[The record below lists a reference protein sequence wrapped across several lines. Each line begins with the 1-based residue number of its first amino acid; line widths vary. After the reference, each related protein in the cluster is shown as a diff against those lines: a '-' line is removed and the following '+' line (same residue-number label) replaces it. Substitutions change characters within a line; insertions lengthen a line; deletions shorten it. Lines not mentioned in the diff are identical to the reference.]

1 MENQFLSLIAA
12 VIGLVV
18 GVLLTWLL
26 IRGKIAAAVE
36 QGKTA
41 VAVDLATA
49 NERARSLE
57 AERVQSILAQETL
70 KAQAAEWRE
79 ALDLAR
85 DERAQLNERASRV
98 PTLEGQVSELLEQQK
113 VDQQEILRLATS
125 EAEKAQSLQSA
136 TARLAKTEQTLAVA
150 ERELATAST
159 ALHQSNERRA
169 TLDAEA
175 ARIPILERK
184 LAASDQELTE
194 TRQQAADLREVSGRI
209 NAELKAERDA
219 LAALRTDWQTEK
231 TQREQAEAQ
240 VNRLTTE
247 QAELATQL
255 SAERSQAEE
264 KLTLL
269 LEAKEALSNQFKS
282 LANDILEEKA
292 KRFTEQNQTNIGQL
306 LDPLKE
312 RITEFKAKVE
322 EIHSK
327 DTEQQ
332 ATLKAELMQLK
343 DLNRQMTEEAHG
355 LATALKGQA
364 KKQGNWG
371 ELVLGNVLDRSGL
384 REGKDFKR
392 EVSFN
397 TEEGRKR
404 PDVVI
409 YLPQAKHLVID
420 AKVSLN
426 AYTRYVNAED
436 DLVRQQA
443 LQEHV
448 SAVAS
453 RIQELS
459 NRVYFDLPGLNSPE
473 MVFMFIPIESA
484 FVEALRADETLF
496 QTAIEQNVL
505 VATPTTLLTS
515 LNIVRQLWR
524 FEEQNAHTAEL
535 ADRAGK
541 VYKKLVSFLGSME
554 AVGKQLDKAKESFG
568 TAMGQLYT
576 GKGNLIG
583 QAKEFEKLGV
593 SVQTP
598 LPEHL
603 VAKAALELEHL
614 PETADDTQLETI
626 EQ

>member
-1 MENQFLSLIAA
+1 MDSQLLTLIAA
-12 VIGLVV
+12 GIGLAIGAAV
-18 GVLLTWLL
+18 TWLL
-26 IRGKIAAAVE
+26 TRGRIPAAIQ
-36 QGKTA
+36 QGRA
-41 VAVDLATA
+41 ELAVDLATA
-49 NERARSLE
+49 TERARAND
-57 AERVQSILAQETL
+57 AELAKLNTTHETL
-70 KAQAAEWRE
+70 KTQTSEFRD
-79 ALDLAR
+79 ALDQAR
-85 DERAQLNERASRV
+85 DDLAKLTERASRI
-98 PTLEGQVSELLEQQK
+98 PGLEATL
-113 VDQQEILRLATS
+113 
-125 EAEKAQSLQSA
+125 
-136 TARLAKTEQTLAVA
+136 TAAEQTL
-150 ERELATAST
+150 TT
-159 ALHQSNERRA
+159 
-169 TLDAEA
+169 
-175 ARIPILERK
+175 
-184 LAASDQELTE
+184 
-194 TRQQAADLREVSGRI
+194 TRQQSADLREASGRLT
-209 NAELKAERDA
+209 AELKAERDS
-219 LAALRTDWQTEK
+219 LTQMRSDWQAEK
-231 TQREQAEAQ
+231 SLREQAESKLGE
-240 VNRLTTE
+240 LTTE
-247 QAELATQL
+247 LAELSTRL
-255 SAERSQAEE
+255 DAERSQAAE
-264 KLTLL
+264 KQALL

-282 LANDILEEKA
+282 LANDILEEKS

-306 LDPLKE
+306 LNPLKE
-312 RITEFKAKVE
+312 RMTEFKAKVE
-322 EIHSK
+322 EIHTK

-332 ATLKAELMQLK
+332 ATLKAELSQLK

-397 TEEGRKR
+397 TEDGRKR

-448 SAVAS
+448 NAVAS

-459 NRVYFDLPGLNSPE
+459 NRAYFELPGLNTPE

-484 FVEALRADETLF
+484 FVEALRADESLF
-496 QTAIEQNVL
+496 QKAIEQNVL

-535 ADRAGK
+535 ADRASK

-598 LPEHL
+598 LPDHL

-614 PETADDTQLETI
+614 PEIADGTELETT
-626 EQ
+626 QS

>member
-1 MENQFLSLIAA
+1 MTMDSQLLLIFAA
-12 VIGLVV
+12 VIGLAI
-18 GVLLTWLL
+18 GMAITWLL
-26 IRGKIAAAVE
+26 LRGHIAAAAD
-36 QGKTA
+36 QGRAEVTIE
-41 VAVDLATA
+41 LATVT
-49 NERARSLE
+49 ERARATE
-57 AERVQSILAQETL
+57 AELAKLTAIHAAL
-70 KAQAAEWRE
+70 NAQATDWRN
-79 ALDLAR
+79 ALDQAKDELAM
-85 DERAQLNERASRV
+85 LTERASRI
-98 PTLEGQVSELLEQQK
+98 PGLEAKLIEAETAIEAAQQQTAELRETSG
-113 VDQQEILRLATS
+113 RLA
-125 EAEKAQSLQSA
+125 
-136 TARLAKTEQTLAVA
+136 
-150 ERELATAST
+150 
-159 ALHQSNERRA
+159 
-169 TLDAEA
+169 
-175 ARIPILERK
+175 
-184 LAASDQELTE
+184 
-194 TRQQAADLREVSGRI
+194 
-209 NAELKAERDA
+209 AELKAERDA
-219 LAALRTDWQTEK
+219 LAQLRIEWQAEK
-231 TQREQAEAQ
+231 SQRIQAEAK
-240 VNRLTTE
+240 VNELTTAL
-247 QAELATQL
+247 AEITTRLD
-255 SAERSQAEE
+255 AERSQAEE
-264 KLTLL
+264 KLALL
-269 LEAKEALSNQFKS
+269 QAAKEELSNQFKT

-312 RITEFKAKVE
+312 RMTEFKAKVE
-322 EIHSK
+322 EIHTK

-332 ATLKAELMQLK
+332 ATLRAELAQLK
-343 DLNRQMTEEAHG
+343 DLNRQITEEAHG

-397 TEEGRKR
+397 TEDGRKR
-404 PDVVI
+404 PDVVV
-409 YLPQAKHLVID
+409 YLPQTKHLVID

-436 DLVRQQA
+436 DLERQQA
-443 LQEHV
+443 LREHV
-448 SAVAS
+448 DAVAN
-453 RIQELS
+453 RIHELS
-459 NRVYFDLPGLNSPE
+459 NRAYFELPGLNTPE

-496 QTAIEQNVL
+496 QKAIEQNVL

-576 GKGNLIG
+576 GKGNLIS
-583 QAKEFEKLGV
+583 QAKDFERLGV
-593 SVQTP
+593 SVQTS
-598 LPEHL
+598 LPEQL

-614 PETADDTQLETI
+614 PAITDGTELETT
-626 EQ
+626 QS

>member
-1 MENQFLSLIAA
+1 MDSQLLILIAA
-12 VIGLVV
+12 GIGLAI
-18 GVLLTWLL
+18 GVAVTSLLT
-26 IRGKIAAAVE
+26 RGRIAAAIE
-36 QGKTA
+36 QGRA
-41 VAVDLATA
+41 ELAVDLATA
-49 NERARSLE
+49 TERARAIDAELAKLNAAHESLKIQTSE
-57 AERVQSILAQETL
+57 FRD
-70 KAQAAEWRE
+70 
-79 ALDLAR
+79 ALDQAR
-85 DERAQLNERASRV
+85 DDLAKLTERASRI
-98 PTLEGQVSELLEQQK
+98 PGLEATLN
-113 VDQQEILRLATS
+113 
-125 EAEKAQSLQSA
+125 EA
-136 TARLAKTEQTLAVA
+136 EQTLN
-150 ERELATAST
+150 T
-159 ALHQSNERRA
+159 
-169 TLDAEA
+169 
-175 ARIPILERK
+175 
-184 LAASDQELTE
+184 
-194 TRQQAADLREVSGRI
+194 TRQQAADLREASGRLT
-209 NAELKAERDA
+209 AELKAERDA
-219 LAALRTDWQTEK
+219 LTQMRSDWQTEK
-231 TQREQAEAQ
+231 SQREQAESK
-240 VNRLTTE
+240 VSKLTTE
-247 QAELATQL
+247 LAELSTRL
-255 SAERSQAEE
+255 DAERTQAAE
-264 KLTLL
+264 KLALL

-282 LANDILEEKA
+282 LANDILEEKS

-306 LDPLKE
+306 LNPLKE
-312 RITEFKAKVE
+312 RMTEFKAKVE
-322 EIHSK
+322 EIHTK

-332 ATLKAELMQLK
+332 ATLKAELSQLK

-397 TEEGRKR
+397 TEDGRKR

-436 DLVRQQA
+436 DLDRQQA

-448 SAVAS
+448 NAVAS

-459 NRVYFDLPGLNSPE
+459 NRAYFELPGLNTPE

-484 FVEALRADETLF
+484 FVEALRADESLF
-496 QTAIEQNVL
+496 QKAIEQNVL

-598 LPEHL
+598 LPDHL

-614 PETADDTQLETI
+614 PEDADGTELETT
-626 EQ
+626 QT

>member
-1 MENQFLSLIAA
+1 MEA
-12 VIGLVV
+12 
-18 GVLLTWLL
+18 
-26 IRGKIAAAVE
+26 
-36 QGKTA
+36 
-41 VAVDLATA
+41 
-49 NERARSLE
+49 
-57 AERVQSILAQETL
+57 
-70 KAQAAEWRE
+70 
-79 ALDLAR
+79 
-85 DERAQLNERASRV
+85 
-98 PTLEGQVSELLEQQK
+98 QVSTLLDQQE
-113 VDQQEILRLATS
+113 VSQQEILRLATS
-125 EAEKAQSLQSA
+125 EAEKAQSLQS
-136 TARLAKTEQTLAVA
+136 TSSRFVEIEQSLADA
-150 ERELATAST
+150 ERNLITAST
-159 ALHQSNERRA
+159 ALQQSNERRA
-169 TLDAEA
+169 TLEAEA
-175 ARIPILERK
+175 ARIPTLERK
-184 LAASDQELTE
+184 LAASEQELTE
-194 TRQQAADLREVSGRI
+194 TRQQAADQREQSGGI

-219 LAALRTDWQTEK
+219 HATLRTDWQAERSR
-231 TQREQAEAQ
+231 REQAEAQ
-240 VNRLTTE
+240 VSSLTTE
-247 QAELATQL
+247 LAELTTQL
-255 SAERSQAEE
+255 NAERSQAEE
-264 KLTLL
+264 KLALL

-282 LANDILEEKA
+282 LANDILEEKT

-322 EIHSK
+322 EIHTK

-332 ATLKAELMQLK
+332 ATLKAELAQLK

-384 REGKDFKR
+384 REGKDYKR

-404 PDVVI
+404 PDVI
-409 YLPQAKHLVID
+409 INLPQAKHLVID

-484 FVEALRADETLF
+484 FAEALRADESLF
-496 QTAIEQNVL
+496 QKAIERNVL

-541 VYKKLVSFLGSME
+541 IYKKLVTFLASME
-554 AVGKQLDKAKESFG
+554 AVGRQLDKAKESFG
-568 TAMGQLYT
+568 TAMGQLVT

-583 QAKEFEKLGV
+583 QAKEFERLGV
-593 SVQTP
+593 SVQSA

-603 VAKAALELEHL
+603 VAKAALELEYL
-614 PETADDTQLETI
+614 PEAADETQLGTTP
-626 EQ
+626 Q